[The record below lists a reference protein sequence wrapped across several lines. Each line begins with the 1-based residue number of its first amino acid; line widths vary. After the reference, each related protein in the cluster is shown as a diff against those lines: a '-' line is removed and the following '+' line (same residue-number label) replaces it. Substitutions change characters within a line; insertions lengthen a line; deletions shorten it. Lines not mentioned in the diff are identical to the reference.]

1 MLTTPRLDAADIIT
15 QATMATTLVK
25 MLVDLV
31 KLCWAGHPP
40 DWVPP
45 LTALGAGIGV
55 LALLAVALDQDLTQ
69 SRIVAQTILAGLMA
83 AVGAIGV
90 TELHKLARQA
100 PQSGGGI
107 GERYTMAAAQIP
119 ALEVS
124 QSQNGS
130 LFHQT
135 GAPLRIEP
143 ASISS
148 SPVSIQAAKH
158 SALDP

>member
-1 MLTTPRLDAADIIT
+1 MPTTPRLDAADIIT

-100 PQSGGGI
+100 APGGI
-107 GERYTMAAAQIP
+107 GEHYTTAAAQIP
-119 ALEVS
+119 PLEVS

-135 GAPLRIEP
+135 GAPFRIEP

-148 SPVSIQAAKH
+148 SPVSIQTTKR